1 MAATD
6 GGGGGGAA
14 SSSGGMA
21 YLGPAMFGMQL
32 GASFSAASAATKMQ
46 KLQNKYAGQSARRAR
61 DLDQKILIRKA
72 DETADAFGQQAFD
85 REIAAMEME
94 SMANVMAG
102 EGGVSGISVQRIM
115 DDINRQEGLQE
126 VRQEKSFDSAMA
138 SIRDENEASIQ
149 NMINRYMGLPPV
161 PSVNPLAIAINTAAP
176 YVQSGAL
183 DDVDFGNLF
192 GGSDKGTT

>member
-72 DETADAFGQQAFD
+72 GETADAFGQQAFD

-161 PSVNPLAIAINTAAP
+161 PANNYLATAINVAAP
-176 YVQSGAL
+176 YVQSGA
-183 DDVDFGNLF
+183 FENMF